1 MYLMEGLGL
10 AVLGSCLGIGGGI
23 LYANLMLTGLTSL
36 WSDAV
41 GTSSLQFSA
50 QPESILYG
58 AVGGVAMALIPIL
71 WTLARQGRQPVREL
85 LAGNVSA
92 MMGNGSRLKK
102 WFPKLKSHGMW
113 MGPLAALSAVAT
125 LFQARSVPDSERA
138 DTFFSAG
145 CFCLIAGLALAAVW
159 LTRAGLSKRLGLS
172 GLALRGCGRRR
183 SRSLA
188 TVGLLSCGVFLIV
201 AIGAFRMDAGDHATT
216 RSSGTGGF
224 ALMAESSFPVTHDLN
239 SQSGLDF
246 FNLNARLMEGVHV
259 VPFRVH
265 AGDEASCLN
274 LNRAQKPRLLG
285 VNPAWL
291 TEHACFTFA
300 EWDKDF
306 ATNQT
311 SPKSWDI
318 LKSNSAGNATSSTN
332 PIPAIADQNSIV
344 WAMGKKLGDTL
355 DYTDARGKTFQV
367 RLVGALAN
375 SVLQGNLIISETEFL
390 KHFPDESGYRIFLID
405 APATNATAVAAEF
418 TRAMSDTGIE
428 VRSAVQRLDEF
439 NAVQNTYLNTFQ
451 VLGGLGMLIGSA
463 GLGVVVLRNV
473 QDRRSELA
481 LLLAVGFQ
489 RGEVESLVL
498 REHAALLLAG
508 LVIGTVSALIAVLP
522 SLNSISQFPFI
533 SLGLTLMVVL
543 MSGLLST
550 WLASRLALRGRLVD
564 SLRSD

>member
-1 MYLMEGLGL
+1 MKSGR
-10 AVLGSCLGIGGGI
+10 V
-23 LYANLMLTGLTSL
+23 
-36 WSDAV
+36 
-41 GTSSLQFSA
+41 
-50 QPESILYG
+50 SI
-58 AVGGVAMALIPIL
+58 ASPTARALI
-71 WTLARQGRQPVREL
+71 
-85 LAGNVSA
+85 
-92 MMGNGSRLKK
+92 
-102 WFPKLKSHGMW
+102 
-113 MGPLAALSAVAT
+113 
-125 LFQARSVPDSERA
+125 
-138 DTFFSAG
+138 
-145 CFCLIAGLALAAVW
+145 
-159 LTRAGLSKRLGLS
+159 
-172 GLALRGCGRRR
+172 
-183 SRSLA
+183 
-188 TVGLLSCGVFLIV
+188 
-201 AIGAFRMDAGDHATT
+201 
-216 RSSGTGGF
+216 
-224 ALMAESSFPVTHDLN
+224 
-239 SQSGLDF
+239 
-246 FNLNARLMEGVHV
+246 
-259 VPFRVH
+259 
-265 AGDEASCLN
+265 
-274 LNRAQKPRLLG
+274 
-285 VNPAWL
+285 
-291 TEHACFTFA
+291 
-300 EWDKDF
+300 
-306 ATNQT
+306 
-311 SPKSWDI
+311 
-318 LKSNSAGNATSSTN
+318 
-332 PIPAIADQNSIV
+332 
-344 WAMGKKLGDTL
+344 GKKVGDTL

-508 LVIGTVSALIAVLP
+508 LVIGTVSAVLAVLP
-522 SLNSISQFPFI
+522 SLNSISQCPFS